1 MLKTKDVTLCYKSQ
15 RTIYF
20 GTPYK
25 KYNRQESTEDINVG
39 IDCDFTDT
47 CSSLCALCAEFRQGY
62 STA

>member
-25 KYNRQESTEDINVG
+25 KYNRQENTEDINVG

-47 CSSLCALCAEFRQGY
+47 CSSLHTL
-62 STA
+62 